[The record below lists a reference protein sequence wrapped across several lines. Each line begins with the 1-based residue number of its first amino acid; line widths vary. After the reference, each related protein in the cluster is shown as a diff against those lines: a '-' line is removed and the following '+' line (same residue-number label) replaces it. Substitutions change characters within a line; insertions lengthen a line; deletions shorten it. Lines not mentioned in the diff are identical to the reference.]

1 MPDLNKEEQALLAK
15 LGFTENKIKNL
26 LKPHRTKK
34 DVVPLTNL
42 VGTSGIIVMKCVCCG
57 KTTES
62 FVDYVKR
69 TDTEGFTIKVV
80 SAPSNAPTRQHDSIV
95 YSCPNCADGELESFS
110 KIDLATMVINLRKE
124 LRKGVKR

>member
-42 VGTSGIIVMKCVCCG
+42 VALQAS
-57 KTTES
+57 
-62 FVDYVKR
+62 
-69 TDTEGFTIKVV
+69 
-80 SAPSNAPTRQHDSIV
+80 
-95 YSCPNCADGELESFS
+95 L
-110 KIDLATMVINLRKE
+110 
-124 LRKGVKR
+124 